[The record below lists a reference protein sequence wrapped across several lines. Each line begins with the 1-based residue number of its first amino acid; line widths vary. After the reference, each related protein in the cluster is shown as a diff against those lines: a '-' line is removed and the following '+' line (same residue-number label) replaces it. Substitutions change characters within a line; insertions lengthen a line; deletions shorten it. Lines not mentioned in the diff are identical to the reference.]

1 MPPSTDVDVANK
13 QSLMSLGHLS
23 AVAIAKDT
31 RNHQILAQ
39 TPAHLHKVIW
49 RAYLTDKYYINFTHN
64 VTSLMK
70 LKEVDPRLEV
80 CSDLMN
86 YLSCC
91 TLGNAGCPS
100 GVRLRRTIFPNY
112 C

>member
-1 MPPSTDVDVANK
+1 MPPSTDVANK
-13 QSLMSLGHLS
+13 QSLMSLEHLS

-70 LKEVDPRLEV
+70 LKEVDPRLESV
-80 CSDLMN
+80 FRFDELPELLYAWQRWLFIGREIKN
-86 YLSCC
+86 Y
-91 TLGNAGCPS
+91 
-100 GVRLRRTIFPNY
+100 FPNY